1 MSVDDRSD
9 DASIKTISHVRLLK
23 STSAVMR
30 RAARAVSLVAL
41 RRQAAPKCNHECF
54 LFSVSFCFGM
64 QAVQVQLIEGC
75 VLLQLERLTTQ
86 RCPV

>member
-41 RRQAAPKCNHECF
+41 RQQAAPKCNHECF
-54 LFSVSFCFGM
+54 LFSVSLCFGM
-64 QAVQVQLIEGC
+64 QAVQVQLIEGY